1 MQQYIIICK
10 LYHKKHIQKHTV
22 KLIFEPILRRGK
34 ICKLSLHVQYMYMY
48 MPLTLYGCQF
58 WQACNTLHFSTIKFI
73 TVLTHARCQEKMRR
87 DGKSLACKASMTQV
101 HHYRYNKQQIL
112 DHSLFL
118 KISFNNT
125 YISTEPLLLPLIKEV
140 GSVSKNS
147 YNWF

>member
-1 MQQYIIICK
+1 MYSTCTCTVHVHVHALDSVWLLVLVGMQ
-10 LYHKKHIQKHTV
+10 L
-22 KLIFEPILRRGK
+22 
-34 ICKLSLHVQYMYMY
+34 
-48 MPLTLYGCQF
+48 
-58 WQACNTLHFSTIKFI
+58 TLHFSTIKFI

-125 YISTEPLLLPLIKEV
+125 YISTEPLLLLLIKEV
-140 GSVSKNS
+140 SSVSKNS
-147 YNWF
+147 YNWFLPSLRNKRGLLWPVTMVI